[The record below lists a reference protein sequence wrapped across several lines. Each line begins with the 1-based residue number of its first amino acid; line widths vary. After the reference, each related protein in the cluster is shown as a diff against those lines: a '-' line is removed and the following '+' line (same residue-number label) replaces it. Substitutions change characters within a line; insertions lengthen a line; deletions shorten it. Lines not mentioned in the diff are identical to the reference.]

1 MKKPLYITAI
11 IITNLIWVAK
21 YVYTTVTLEDEKMAL
36 HIRCAFLEDY
46 KRAFMNHIP
55 KCDTMHKNCVR
66 MDDTE
71 KVLPNIS
78 K

>member
-1 MKKPLYITAI
+1 MKKTVWITAI
-11 IITNLIWVAK
+11 IVNLLWLAR
-21 YVYTTVTLEDEKMAL
+21 YTYTVGSQEEKIQA
-36 HIRCAFLEDY
+36 IQVRNAFLEDY